1 MAKSNKVYIGLD
13 QLFQCRALSVPD
25 DRKLFPI
32 LAAMEPSHL
41 GGRAEPGSWADPQTH
56 RPVDHSTI
64 SSQAPRWCSSKN
76 PSAKEGDTRDVGSI
90 PGSRRSPGVVN
101 GNPLQYSCL
110 KNSLNRGAWQA
121 TVHEVTKINCD
132 WAHTSPPPSP
142 ESSFGQEWK
151 RMHSLDQ

>member
-32 LAAMEPSHL
+32 LGAMEPSHL
-41 GGRAEPGSWADPQTH
+41 GGRAGQSQEARQTH
-56 RPVDHSTI
+56 RPTDQWITAPSPPRL
-64 SSQAPRWCSSKN
+64 PRWCSSKN
-76 PSAKEGDTRDVGSI
+76 PPAKEGDTRDVGSI

-110 KNSLNRGAWQA
+110 KNSLNRGAWEA

-132 WAHTSPPPSP
+132 
-142 ESSFGQEWK
+142 
-151 RMHSLDQ
+151 